1 MEAVAMFGQG
11 AFPVLDPASVEPRR
25 GARYPEHLRA
35 AFATR
40 EKRVLGDPL
49 GLTNFG
55 VNLVHM
61 PPGSE
66 SALRHWHTRED
77 EFVIV
82 IEGELTL
89 LTNAGETIL
98 GPGMAAGFPAGKAD
112 GHCLVNRSGRDAVY
126 LEVGDRRAGDEVTYP
141 DVDLAAIWRDGGRV
155 YVHKDGRHY

>member
-1 MEAVAMFGQG
+1 MEAVAMSGQG
-11 AFPVLDPASVEPRR
+11 AFPVLNPASVEPRR
-25 GARYPEHLRA
+25 GSGYPGHLRD

-55 VNLVHM
+55 VNLVHL
-61 PPGSE
+61 PPGSG
-66 SALRHWHTRED
+66 SALRHWHTSED
-77 EFVIV
+77 EFVMV
-82 IEGELTL
+82 LEGELTL
-89 LTNAGETIL
+89 VTTAGETIL

-141 DVDLAAIWRDGGRV
+141 DVDLTAIWRDGGRRF
-155 YVHKDGRHY
+155 VHKDGSPY

>member
-1 MEAVAMFGQG
+1 MSGQG

-40 EKRVLGDPL
+40 EKRVLVDPL